1 MSYYKPTMHTAKAW
15 PHKFQLH
22 AAKSLI
28 AYTNSLERGGE
39 KLFPFS
45 FCINSECTQRTSYVL
60 VLVLGFFLVIPLPL
74 RYFDGE

>member
-1 MSYYKPTMHTAKAW
+1 MSYDKPTMHTATAW

-22 AAKSLI
+22 AAKSFI

-45 FCINSECTQRTSYVL
+45 FALIQNALNAPVVFL
-60 VLVLGFFLVIPLPL
+60 FFFFFLVIPLPL